1 MDKLKLLPVQ
11 IRSLTL
17 TGCPLEE
24 QAQQVGFRRFR
35 ASKPPKHRRFSYIQ
49 LKLVEVKHW
58 MFESESTS

>member
-35 ASKPPKHRRFSYIQ
+35 ASKPPKHGRVSYIQ
-49 LKLVEVKHW
+49 IE
-58 MFESESTS
+58 TG